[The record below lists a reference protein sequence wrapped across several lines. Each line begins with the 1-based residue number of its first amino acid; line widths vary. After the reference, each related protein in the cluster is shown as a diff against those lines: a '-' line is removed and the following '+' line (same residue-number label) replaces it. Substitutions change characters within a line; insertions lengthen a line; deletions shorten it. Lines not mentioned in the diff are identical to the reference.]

1 MSVENKKS
9 KMTSLND
16 DLNKKRVAEKKRQ
29 DDIVTLKSQIRGLEE
44 DMEELFLTIVVV
56 FICDVISIWFL

>member
-1 MSVENKKS
+1 
-9 KMTSLND
+9 MTSLND

-44 DMEELFLTIVVV
+44 DMEELSRKGQLLENCCCVY
-56 FICDVISIWFL
+56 L